1 MGTTLHP
8 GKVAIVGEGKNER
21 LLLARC
27 DHCGMMTTVNFK
39 KKKHP
44 HTMEETYFE
53 CDVCGYHY
61 TCFVT
66 DKKVRNM
73 HKQAKMLRMQRKQKE
88 LDELQ
93 EKINKRMAMLK
104 QRVMSNA

>member
-1 MGTTLHP
+1 MNRP
-8 GKVAIVGEGKNER
+8 VI
-21 LLLARC
+21 ARC
-27 DHCGMMTTVNFK
+27 DCCGMMTLVEYK
-39 KKKHP
+39 EKKHP
-44 HTMEETYFE
+44 NTLIEVYFTCNV
-53 CDVCGYHY
+53 CDHHY

-73 HKQAKMLRMQRKQKE
+73 HKQARMLRMQRKQKE
-88 LDELQ
+88 LDALQ